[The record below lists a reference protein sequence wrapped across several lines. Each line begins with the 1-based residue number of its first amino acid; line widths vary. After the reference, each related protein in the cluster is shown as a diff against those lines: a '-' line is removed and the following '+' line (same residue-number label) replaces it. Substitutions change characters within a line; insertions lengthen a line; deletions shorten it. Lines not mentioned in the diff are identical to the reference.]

1 MNAARAMGNTLDEKF
16 IPDLIKAFN
25 ENKDEKVKGMIAWA
39 LGKIGG
45 DKARI
50 ALESFLL
57 ENEDLVQDL
66 VQSELKS
73 ALSHLT

>member
-16 IPDLIKAFN
+16 IPDLIRAFN

-57 ENEDLVQDL
+57 ENEGLVR
-66 VQSELKS
+66 SEINS
-73 ALSHLT
+73 ALSHLI